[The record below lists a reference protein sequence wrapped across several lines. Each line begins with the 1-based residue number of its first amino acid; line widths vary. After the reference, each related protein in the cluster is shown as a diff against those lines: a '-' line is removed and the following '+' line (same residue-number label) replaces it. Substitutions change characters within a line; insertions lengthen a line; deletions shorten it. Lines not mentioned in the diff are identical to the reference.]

1 MNDDR
6 WSTRSFDLIK
16 GAVLLG
22 LLLFFA
28 VSFIRSSN
36 TDAQES
42 IQAPEA
48 AQVQILDQVASEDGL
63 TLSGSAEAGSTVEL
77 WVGDTRLAS
86 VPVDAS
92 GIWTT
97 TVQTES
103 GENQIVARSVD
114 TDGTTLSELKV
125 VVLDVSESTPQTLPS
140 S

>member
-1 MNDDR
+1 MNEDR

-28 VSFIRSSN
+28 VSFLRSSN

-42 IQAPEA
+42 SLTARA
-48 AQVQILDQVASEDGL
+48 AQVQILDQVMSEDGL

-77 WVGDTRLAS
+77 WAGDTRLAS

-92 GIWTT
+92 GVWTT

-103 GENQIVARSVD
+103 GENQIVARSVSI
-114 TDGTTLSELKV
+114 DGTTLSEF
-125 VVLDVSESTPQTLPS
+125 EHRCT
-140 S
+140 